1 MRSNVDGAK
10 KSLQKAKKEGDAHK
24 IDIQELEIELRNIE
38 RKKEEFDETT
48 KEETQSQFD
57 STAVILADDQIE
69 MYQKPMEKA
78 NKESERY
85 MSELDTINR
94 EHRGDQDKL
103 NNKNRNKLDME
114 SKLKNKG
121 NEQEEGEKRL
131 DKLNDHIQA
140 SETQLEEQ
148 KTLLADLSDC
158 QVPTP
163 DYRCII
169 ARHCQ
174 EGDIE
179 GASQVLKMML
189 DQGIKINENDFKSMS
204 LLIDIKSI
212 LHLKEELT
220 TLTTI
225 FCNQRFVFPLYLC
238 PSSTIFFS
246 VSG

>member
-1 MRSNVDGAK
+1 MNKEGIEKAQSEAKKLADKEVIISKEKPTFTKSIEESEYMRSNVDGAK

-103 NNKNRNKLDME
+103 DN
-114 SKLKNKG
+114 
-121 NEQEEGEKRL
+121 
-131 DKLNDHIQA
+131 
-140 SETQLEEQ
+140 
-148 KTLLADLSDC
+148 
-158 QVPTP
+158 
-163 DYRCII
+163 
-169 ARHCQ
+169 
-174 EGDIE
+174 
-179 GASQVLKMML
+179 
-189 DQGIKINENDFKSMS
+189 
-204 LLIDIKSI
+204 
-212 LHLKEELT
+212 
-220 TLTTI
+220 
-225 FCNQRFVFPLYLC
+225 
-238 PSSTIFFS
+238 
-246 VSG
+246 